1 MSHSTYVYAMVGIHC
16 KDQCSTKTESVRG
29 CKHPETSDKFCAVCG
44 KAMWIDDKTERCLSD
59 KLEHLQLWHGNEE
72 GDVDEGVISMIYSPM
87 TGPSDFVVGKVLED
101 FDGDAEGIAVPF
113 NVLIDE
119 EYTEAYE
126 QTKAALEPLGLWDP
140 EKFGY
145 LLYAICM

>member
-1 MSHSTYVYAMVGIHC
+1 MSIDTYVYAMVGIHC
-16 KDQCSTKTESVRG
+16 KDQCTTKTEKVRG
-29 CKHPETSDKFCAVCG
+29 CNHRETSDNFCPDCG
-44 KAMWIDDKTERCLSD
+44 KKMWIKSKTQTCLSD

-87 TGPSDFVVGKVLED
+87 TGPADFVVGKVLADYDTAGGAQVEQ
-101 FDGDAEGIAVPF
+101 FD
-113 NVLIDE
+113 VLTDE

-145 LLYAICM
+145 LLYAIYT